1 MSSQEKHGEV
11 TYQSPSVGQK
21 HGSYTLILA
30 ANKALRQPKVGDI
43 WLCQEGVVLVFSISD
58 IGVEY
63 LWQDTPYEFV
73 VDSRSVEDWH
83 KNFNYKENIFDCEGL
98 KDDDPKLYKEIKEQ
112 KQMFE
117 ILSLKKKEA
126 AQDPVNHPSHYI
138 SDPSGI
144 ECIQISE
151 NWSFCLGNAL
161 KYLWRNGKKDAD
173 TDIQDLQKAIWYI
186 QREIERKKRVKGELD
201 GQ

>member
-1 MSSQEKHGEV
+1 MSSQEKHDEV
-11 TYQSPSVGQK
+11 IYQLVG
-21 HGSYTLILA
+21 HGGKLILA
-30 ANKALRQPKVGDI
+30 AKKAPKKEPRQPKVGDI
-43 WLCQEGVVLVFSISD
+43 WLCQEGAVLVFSISD

-63 LWQDTPYEFV
+63 LWQDTPDEFV

-83 KNFNYKENIFDCEGL
+83 KNFDYKENIFDCEGL

-117 ILSLKKKEA
+117 SLSLKKKEA

-144 ECIQISE
+144 ECIQITRHR
-151 NWSFCLGNAL
+151 NFNIGNAI
-161 KYLWRNGKKDAD
+161 KYLWRAGLKDGNS
-173 TDIQDLQKAIWYI
+173 DIQDLQKAVWYI
-186 QREIERKKRVKGELD
+186 QDEIERLQTQKGN
-201 GQ
+201 G